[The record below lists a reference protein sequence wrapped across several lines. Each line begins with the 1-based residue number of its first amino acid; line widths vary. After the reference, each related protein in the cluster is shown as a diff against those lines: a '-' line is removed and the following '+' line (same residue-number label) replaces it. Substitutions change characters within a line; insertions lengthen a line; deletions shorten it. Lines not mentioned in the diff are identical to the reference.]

1 MATAS
6 CINSRRDEEAVR
18 GVDRSSPSERRQP
31 PPEGQTFHAAGP
43 SADGWTVI
51 ALHESQE
58 SW

>member
-31 PPEGQTFHAAGP
+31 PRGPDLSCSRTFGGRLDGHRATRVAGKL
-43 SADGWTVI
+43 V
-51 ALHESQE
+51 
-58 SW
+58 